1 MVWLIILIETIV
13 FTGFFTALV
22 MLPTI
27 KHPEIGV
34 HNYPKEIQ
42 EEYFK
47 IHERVD
53 TKPLSLRT
61 IIFKVFG
68 IILFTAM
75 LIGGAIL
82 AGAKTFWDGALFAT
96 ILFGVVGA
104 WDTFFIGWVLF
115 ANLRCFRLPGTEHM
129 DKEYHQ
135 KWFHVKGMLF
145 PGLLFLVIIAGLTG
159 LGVFIIL

>member
-1 MVWLIILIETIV
+1 MTWWIILIEVVV
-13 FTGFFTALV
+13 FTGIFTALV
-22 MLPTI
+22 MLPTL
-27 KHPEIGV
+27 KHPELGV

-47 IHERVD
+47 THEKID
-53 TKPLSLRT
+53 TAPLSART
-61 IIFKVFG
+61 ILIKSFG
-68 IILFTAM
+68 IVLFTVI

-82 AGAKTFWDGALFAT
+82 AGAKTFWDGAIFAA

-104 WDTFFIGWVLF
+104 WDTFFIDWVLF
-115 ANLRCFRLPGTEHM
+115 ANMKSFRLPGTEHM

-145 PGLLFLVIIAGLTG
+145 PGLLFLVIIAALTG
-159 LGVFIIL
+159 LGVFVIM

>member
-1 MVWLIILIETIV
+1 MVWWIILIETIV
-13 FTGFFTALV
+13 FIGLFTALV

-47 IHERVD
+47 THEKID

-61 IIFKVFG
+61 ILFKVFG

-75 LIGGAIL
+75 LICGAIL

-96 ILFGVVGA
+96 ILFCVVGA
-104 WDTFFIGWVLF
+104 WDTFFIDWVLF
-115 ANLRCFRLPGTEHM
+115 ANLHCFRLPGTEFM

-145 PGLLFLVIIAGLTG
+145 PGLLFLVIIAAFTG
-159 LGVFIIL
+159 LGVFLIM

>member
-1 MVWLIILIETIV
+1 MVWWIILIETIV

-22 MLPTI
+22 LLPTI

-47 IHERVD
+47 THEMVD
-53 TKPLSLRT
+53 TKHLSLRT

-68 IILFTAM
+68 IILFTAI
-75 LIGGAIL
+75 LIAGAIL
-82 AGAKTFWDGALFAT
+82 AGAKTFWDGVIFAT
-96 ILFGVVGA
+96 ILVGVVGA
-104 WDTFFIGWVLF
+104 WDTFFIDWVLF
-115 ANLRCFRLPGTEHM
+115 ANLRCFRLSGTEHI

-145 PGLLFLVIIAGLTG
+145 PGLLFLVIIASLTG
-159 LGVFIIL
+159 LIIHLIF